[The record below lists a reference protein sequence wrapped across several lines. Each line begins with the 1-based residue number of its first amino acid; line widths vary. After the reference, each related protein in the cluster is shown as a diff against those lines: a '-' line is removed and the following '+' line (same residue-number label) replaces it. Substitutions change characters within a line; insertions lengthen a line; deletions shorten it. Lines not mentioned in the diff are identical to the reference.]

1 MSQSTIQSMT
11 GYARHELKAGWGSAV
26 WELRSVNQRYLETY
40 FRLPE
45 AMRGIENTLRERLR
59 KQLQR
64 GKVECNL
71 RLHMEQAEQTALNLN
86 EELAKSVISSANWIA
101 NQSSSSYL
109 NPIDVLRWPGVVAQQ
124 DDDLDAVQA
133 DVLKAFE
140 TTLAEFIENRESE
153 GTALK
158 NLLEERLTGISEQAS
173 FVRSRMP
180 EVLQWQRERLQT
192 RFAEAQVELD
202 PQRVEQELIMLAQ
215 KVDVAEELDRL
226 DAHVAETTKILRK
239 GGACG
244 RRLDF
249 MMQEFNREA
258 NTLASKSINAE
269 ITAAAVELKV
279 LIEQMREQI
288 QNIE

>member
-1 MSQSTIQSMT
+1 MIQSMT
-11 GYARHELKAGWGSAV
+11 GYARYEHKAEWGSAV
-26 WELRSVNQRYLETY
+26 WEIRSVNQRYLETY

-45 AMRGIENTLRERLR
+45 SVRALENNLRELFR

-64 GKVECNL
+64 GKVEC
-71 RLHMEQAEQTALNLN
+71 RLHLHLDESKQSELVINEALAE
-86 EELAKSVISSANWIA
+86 SVI
-101 NQSSSSYL
+101 NQAKWVNRQVHNAQINAL
-109 NPIDVLRWPGVVAQQ
+109 DVLKWPGVVSSDDQ
-124 DDDLDAVQA
+124 DIDELQKELLDAVKPA
-133 DVLKAFE
+133 LN
-140 TTLAEFIENRESE
+140 EFIENRASE
-153 GTALK
+153 GEAINTMLQQ
-158 NLLEERLTGISEQAS
+158 RLDGIIEHVA
-173 FVRSRMP
+173 FVRERMP
-180 EVLQWQRERLQT
+180 EVVKWQRERLLT
-192 RFAEAQVELD
+192 RFEEAKVELE
-202 PQRVEQELIMLAQ
+202 PQRLEAEMVMLAQ

-226 DAHVAETTKILRK
+226 DAHVAEARKILKK